1 MGLDIG
7 SFYEARTTRVL
18 TTKRFSVK
26 VNEKQQLIEKNGK
39 LLVKQTKKGTVNE
52 IKETLEKNISG
63 LRHDNDFC
71 LVFSATNGYYH
82 IVKILI
88 EYGYLNYIKINKNI
102 KLCDILLYSIEW
114 SAKNGH
120 LKTLIYLIDVVKSQ
134 NQLDFIKDKLEKMIL
149 KNYNSPKDF
158 SSLLKNNENNIKK
171 SKEIIKKNNEFNKFN
186 NRNKPANI
194 SIFDELMLNA
204 SNDHDNEIGVDYNE
218 MELDLEENS
227 EDENSEDEEIIVE
240 DEIEPVEEELV
251 DEENEIEDNFD
262 DEDLFGEEENEPV
275 EELSKKINKTSYTS
289 TFFKKQKANLVYL
302 DGVKTDKNQ
311 RIEVILWLIKQDYLP
326 NTNYYFISRYIT
338 NNKMKDIIDILKS
351 KGKYL
356 LEIDD
361 VNFELLNIEN
371 PDTIMKE

>member
-1 MGLDIG
+1 
-7 SFYEARTTRVL
+7 
-18 TTKRFSVK
+18 
-26 VNEKQQLIEKNGK
+26 
-39 LLVKQTKKGTVNE
+39 
-52 IKETLEKNISG
+52 
-63 LRHDNDFC
+63 
-71 LVFSATNGYYH
+71 
-82 IVKILI
+82 
-88 EYGYLNYIKINKNI
+88 
-102 KLCDILLYSIEW
+102 
-114 SAKNGH
+114 
-120 LKTLIYLIDVVKSQ
+120 
-134 NQLDFIKDKLEKMIL
+134 MIL

-240 DEIEPVEEELV
+240 DEIEPVEDELV